1 MPFLVKS
8 NIFYGKES
16 IFPPWKLCLKK
27 MILRSLLLN
36 IFLWDED
43 AEYPAASL
51 PLQQPVKGGKKY
63 TWVLC
68 FSISLDCSCQ
78 SARIFFSRHH
88 EETISC
94 DSPKIMLFRIP
105 FLQSNHLNSE
115 SFYLPPEQGGKHS
128 NLYHFFYRSGWHLPV
143 NSETFAGYLS
153 NIAIVEGVPCHEKEH
168 CAWWGWMLPSQWACP
183 KIKDIT
189 GLIGSLLHPE
199 ISSWA
204 TQIVLC

>member
-1 MPFLVKS
+1 MGLLNKMPFLVKS

-94 DSPKIMLFRIP
+94 DSPKMMLFRIP
-105 FLQSNHLNSE
+105 FLQSNRPNSE
-115 SFYLPPEQGGKHS
+115 FLPPSRARGKTFKPLSLFLQEWMTPSSQFWDVRWIFVQHS
-128 NLYHFFYRSGWHLPV
+128 YCGRSAMPWEGALCLVGVNAAISVGLP
-143 NSETFAGYLS
+143 
-153 NIAIVEGVPCHEKEH
+153 
-168 CAWWGWMLPSQWACP
+168 
-183 KIKDIT
+183 
-189 GLIGSLLHPE
+189 
-199 ISSWA
+199 
-204 TQIVLC
+204 